1 MNAIAQTISREA
13 VVDGCDVKKWL
24 TATGVGYFLAFLPG
38 GAAIGVAILES
49 SALTV
54 AELIGIRTAIAAGC
68 GSSLTSD
75 AEKKFLDGEN
85 ITLKQALG
93 HAACQATATAAAAL
107 AGGVVAKTMVRFK
120 QTTQSAAA
128 TLEGAISEPVSPLS
142 HRLKSLAKN
151 ATEFVINKAA
161 ETVEKVLEDSV
172 DENLNCEEHYDDRQ
186 SCTQEMVDAVLNATD
201 TNKPMEGIV
210 TYISKGLWFSK
221 MVVSYVLIGEE
232 ITQERRGSGRQIK
245 IPSNAGKIKV
255 RFKVLRP
262 PWGDII
268 KYDRFQ
274 SCWCE
279 PYEPHVFQY
288 DTPPI
293 RTFTISGNLWWEA
306 VMGVNDEHHK
316 ETKEM

>member
-1 MNAIAQTISREA
+1 
-13 VVDGCDVKKWL
+13 
-24 TATGVGYFLAFLPG
+24 
-38 GAAIGVAILES
+38 LES

-68 GSSLTSD
+68 GLVSSLTSD
-75 AEKKFLDGEN
+75 AKKKFLDGED
-85 ITLKQALG
+85 ITLKQELG

-142 HRLKSLAKN
+142 DQLTSLTKKVPAPLAEN
-151 ATEFVINKAA
+151 ATKLVIDKAA
-161 ETVEKVLEDSV
+161 ETVEKGLEDSV

-210 TYISKGLWFSK
+210 TYRSNGWWFSK
-221 MVVSYVLIGEE
+221 MVVSYVLNGEE

-245 IPSNAGKIKV
+245 IPSNASKIKV
-255 RFKVLRP
+255 RFKALRP

-288 DTPPI
+288 NTPPI
-293 RTFTISGNLWWEA
+293 RTFTISGNLWWEKVMA
-306 VMGVNDEHHK
+306 VIDEHFK